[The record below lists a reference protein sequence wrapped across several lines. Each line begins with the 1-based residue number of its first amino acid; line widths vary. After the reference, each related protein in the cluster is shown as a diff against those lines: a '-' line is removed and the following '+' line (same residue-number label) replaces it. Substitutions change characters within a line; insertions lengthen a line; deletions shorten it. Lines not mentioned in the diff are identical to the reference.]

1 MGYSYNPKSLCAD
14 EFINDEEILETL
26 AFADAHKDDVQLCYD
41 ILEKC
46 KPHLHPASEHGA
58 MITHRE
64 ASVLLACEDA
74 GVNAA
79 IKQLAHDIKQAY
91 YGNRIVLFA
100 PLYLSNYCVNSCLY
114 CPYHAK
120 NREIPRRKLTQDEIR
135 AEVIALQDMGHK
147 RLAIEAGEDP
157 KHNPIEYILESMDT
171 IYSIKR
177 KNGAIRRVN
186 VNIAATTVE
195 EYRMLKKAE
204 IGTYILFQ
212 ETYNKEG
219 YKRLHPTGPKS
230 DYNWHTEA
238 MDRAME
244 GGIDDVGLGVLF
256 GLESYR
262 YEFAGLIMHAEHLE
276 AVHGV
281 GPHTISVPRV
291 KPAMDIDP
299 DVFDNGIPDEMFEK
313 IIALIRITVPYTGMI
328 ISTRES
334 QTVRERAL
342 RYGISQISGGSRTSV
357 GGYTEQARPHD
368 TEQFDVS
375 DQRTLDDVVSW
386 LIDQEHVPSFCTAC
400 YRAGRTGDRFMS
412 FCKSGQILNYC
423 HPNAL
428 VTLAEYLTDYAK
440 PDTSQ
445 KGFSLI
451 ERELLKVEDEKRRR
465 QCAEAISAVVHK
477 GERDLRF

>member
-1 MGYSYNPKSLCAD
+1 MPDYNPHSLKAD
-14 EFINDEEILETL
+14 EFINHEEILEAL
-26 AFADAHKDDVQLCYD
+26 KFADEHKNDFSLIDE
-41 ILEKC
+41 ILEKARPKKLGNGWHC
-46 KPHLHPASEHGA
+46 EGLSHK
-58 MITHRE
+58 E
-64 ASVLLACEDA
+64 ASVLLACEDPNRVQKMFEIA
-74 GVNAA
+74 EE
-79 IKQLAHDIKQAY
+79 IKQAF

-100 PLYLSNYCVNSCLY
+100 PLYLSNYCVNGCLY

-120 NREIPRRKLTQDEIR
+120 NRHIPRKKLTQEEIK

-157 KHNPIEYILESMDT
+157 VNNPIEYILESIKT
-171 IYSIKR
+171 IYSINH

-195 EYRMLKKAE
+195 NYKKLHEAG

-212 ETYNKEG
+212 ETYNRKG
-219 YKRLHPTGPKS
+219 YEKLHPTGPKH
-230 DYNWHTEA
+230 DYAYHTEA

-262 YEFAGLIMHAEHLE
+262 YEFAGLLMHAEHLE

-291 KPAMDIDP
+291 KHADDIDP
-299 DVFDNGIPDEMFEK
+299 DVFDNSIPDEMFEK
-313 IIALIRITVPYTGMI
+313 IIACIRLAVPYTGMI
-328 ISTRES
+328 ISTREGEK
-334 QTVRERAL
+334 VREKAL
-342 RYGISQISGGSRTSV
+342 RLGISQISGGSRTSV
-357 GGYTEQARPHD
+357 GGYTEKERPHD

-375 DQRTLDDVVSW
+375 DQRTLDEVVRW
-386 LIDQEHVPSFCTAC
+386 LMEKDHIPSFCTAC

-412 FCKSGQILNYC
+412 LCKSGQISNCC

-428 VTLAEYLTDYAK
+428 MTLTEYLVDYAGVETRK
-440 PDTSQ
+440 IGYQ
-445 KGFSLI
+445 MIKK
-451 ERELLKVEDEKRRR
+451 ELKKIPKENVRKIAEENI
-465 QCAEAISAVVHK
+465 EAIKNSNK
-477 GERDLRF
+477 RDFRF